1 MEKTFVD
8 SLTGHAR
15 SGMFRPDRP
24 NIHAIMCALYDVNK
38 KYGTRV
44 TYEWAQTRVARL
56 RERYEL
62 FSWVITREGV
72 IWNPR
77 LGFVTAP
84 DQLWRTLVRQNKRAR
99 CYVNA
104 AEELWE
110 ELCILFDRDNEERND
125 VIDADRFDL
134 NVPAPAE
141 GWVDPPPP
149 RANENAPVAAPT
161 ILNNVDSSGSS
172 SSSDFWAALDAYY
185 GSDSDADSVLP
196 VPGVPRSARTIGPAG
211 STSPKSPKSVDP
223 ASSSA
228 SNATPIK
235 KEV

>member
-1 MEKTFVD
+1 MWPAGYFYQRQQFYFPKWTKDMEKTFVD

-24 NIHAIMCALYDVNK
+24 NIHAVMCALYDLNK
-38 KYGTRV
+38 KYGTKV

-62 FSWVITREGV
+62 FSWVISREGV

-84 DQLWRTLVRQNKRAR
+84 NQLWRTLVRQNKHAR

-110 ELCILFDRDNEERND
+110 ELCILIDRDNDERND
-125 VIDADRFDL
+125 VIDADHFDL

-149 RANENAPVAAPT
+149 RANENAP
-161 ILNNVDSSGSS
+161 
-172 SSSDFWAALDAYY
+172 AALDAYY
-185 GSDSDADSVLP
+185 GSDSDADSILP
-196 VPGVPRSARTIGPAG
+196 VPGVPSSLQKIGPAG

-223 ASSSA
+223 ASLSA